1 MEGDIMPVLAE
12 PDKPEAVSSGV
23 EPAYTAPLG
32 LGALTYLA
40 TEGIAADRTFSSR
53 SATLHDYRFD
63 VGLKPL
69 GETVE
74 RFRQWEA
81 GEMVRQDDRLSL
93 MISPFSSG
101 ISAAEITAAAENY
114 AKHLGLY
121 GALVLTKTLV
131 HEQFSSMEALTVDVK
146 EDPDEGGYATICFA
160 ITIQESVDR
169 VLELE
174 DALYDMLYDRLP
186 PDALF
191 YFSFTYRFE

>member
-1 MEGDIMPVLAE
+1 MEGDVMPVLAE
-12 PDKPEAVSSGV
+12 PEKPEAVSPVV
-23 EPAYTAPLG
+23 EPAYTAPPI
-32 LGALTYLA
+32 LGALTYPA
-40 TEGIAADRTFSSR
+40 TEGISADRTFSSR

-74 RFRQWEA
+74 RFRQWGA
-81 GEMVRQDDRLSL
+81 GETVRQDDQLSP
-93 MISPFSSG
+93 MSTPFPSG
-101 ISAAEITAAAENY
+101 ISAAEITPAAEKY

-131 HEQFSSMEALTVDVK
+131 HEQFSSMKALTVDVK
-146 EDPDEGGYATICFA
+146 EDPDEGGYSTICFA
-160 ITIQESVDR
+160 ITIHESVDR

>member
-1 MEGDIMPVLAE
+1 MEGDVMPVLAE
-12 PDKPEAVSSGV
+12 PEKPEAVSPVV
-23 EPAYTAPLG
+23 EPAYTAPPV

-40 TEGIAADRTFSSR
+40 TEGIPADRTVSSR
-53 SATLHDYRFD
+53 SATLHNYRFD
-63 VGLKPL
+63 VGLEPL

-74 RFRQWEA
+74 RFPQWEA
-81 GEMVRQDDRLSL
+81 GETVRQSKQSSP
-93 MISPFSSG
+93 MISPFPSG
-101 ISAAEITAAAENY
+101 ISAAEITPAAEKY

-131 HEQFSSMEALTVDVK
+131 HEQFSSMKALTVDVK
-146 EDPDEGGYATICFA
+146 EDPDEGGYSTICFA
-160 ITIQESVDR
+160 ITIHESVDR

>member
-1 MEGDIMPVLAE
+1 MGGDVMSVLAE
-12 PDKPEAVSSGV
+12 PEKPEAVSPMV
-23 EPAYTAPLG
+23 EPTYTAPPV
-32 LGALTYLA
+32 LGALTYPA
-40 TEGIAADRTFSSR
+40 TEGIPADRTFSSR
-53 SATLHDYRFD
+53 SATLHNYRFD

-74 RFRQWEA
+74 RFPQWET
-81 GEMVRQDDRLSL
+81 GETVRQGEQSSSMR
-93 MISPFSSG
+93 SPFPSG
-101 ISAAEITAAAENY
+101 ISATEITPAAEKY

-131 HEQFSSMEALTVDVK
+131 HEQFSSMKALTVDVN
-146 EDPDEGGYATICFA
+146 EDPDEGGYSTICFA
-160 ITIQESVDR
+160 ITIHETVDR

>member
-1 MEGDIMPVLAE
+1 MPVLAE
-12 PDKPEAVSSGV
+12 PEKPEAVSPMV
-23 EPAYTAPLG
+23 EPTYTTPSV

-40 TEGIAADRTFSSR
+40 TEGIPADRTFSSR
-53 SATLHDYRFD
+53 SATLYNDRFD

-74 RFRQWEA
+74 RLPQWEA
-81 GEMVRQDDRLSL
+81 EETVRQGEKSSPMR
-93 MISPFSSG
+93 SPFPSG
-101 ISAAEITAAAENY
+101 ISVAEITPAAEKY

-131 HEQFSSMEALTVDVK
+131 HEQFSSMKALTVDVK
-146 EDPDEGGYATICFA
+146 EDPDEGGYSTICFA
-160 ITIQESVDR
+160 ITIHETVDR

-186 PDALF
+186 SDALF